1 MRYIERVGAGKE
13 PKMAKRENGSG
24 SIVRRRYAHHTAY
37 VAYAPA
43 TYELNKSG
51 KPRRIYN
58 NLGSYATRAEARE
71 ALHRWAK
78 NPVTAAPITVQQVY
92 EQWHKTMEITTK
104 PQTARIYVTAWKR
117 VQKVKNGSFV
127 QRMIRDVSAGEL
139 REVVADLYAQY
150 AKHTA
155 TLSRFVLASTFKRA
169 YENDY
174 VERDNMQFI
183 SVRAEDSQPKNRAF
197 TSGEFRTLK
206 ERWGEVPGG
215 DAMLA
220 LCYLGFRV
228 SAFCTLDVSDYDP
241 VQHTIRGGIKTAA
254 GKGRIVPVHPDI
266 IPIVERWAAAG
277 PGPLY
282 RDKNGKRYSAE
293 RFRLQVWATARAALG
308 LPDDLTPHCA
318 RHTFAT
324 RLAAAGARPEDI
336 TRMIGHTNY
345 KTTSDIY
352 VDQDLETLRAA
363 MNLVD

>member
-13 PKMAKRENGSG
+13 SKMAKRENGSG

-37 VAYAPA
+37 VAYVPA
-43 TYELNKSG
+43 TYVLESG

-71 ALHRWAK
+71 ALRRWAK
-78 NPVTAAPITVQQVY
+78 NPVTAAPVTVQQAY
-92 EQWHKTMEITTK
+92 EQWYKTMEITTK
-104 PQTARIYVTAWKR
+104 PQTVRVYVTAWQR
-117 VQKVKNGSFV
+117 AQKVQDGAFV

-139 REVVADLYAQY
+139 RTVVAGLYAQY
-150 AKHTA
+150 AKSTA
-155 TLSRFVLASTFKRA
+155 FLSRRVLGATFKHA

-174 VERDNMQFI
+174 VERDNMQFVSI
-183 SVRAEDSQPKNRAF
+183 RTEDEAPKIRAF
-197 TSGEFRTLK
+197 SNGEFQLLK
-206 ERWGEVPGG
+206 EHWAEAPGG

-228 SAFCTLDVSDYDP
+228 SAFCELDVSDYDP
-241 VQHTIRGGIKTAA
+241 AQHTIRGGIKTAA
-254 GKGRIVPVHPDI
+254 GRGRIVPVHPDI

-282 RDKNGKRYSAE
+282 RNPKGKRYSAQL
-293 RFRLQVWATARAALG
+293 FRLQVWGPAREALG
-308 LPDDLTPHCA
+308 LPDDLTPHSA

-336 TRMIGHTNY
+336 ARMIGHTNY

-352 VDQDLETLRAA
+352 VNQDLETLRAA

>member
-13 PKMAKRENGSG
+13 SKMAKRENGSG
-24 SIVRRRYAHHTAY
+24 SIVRRRYAHRTAY

-58 NLGSYATRAEARE
+58 NLGSYDTRAEARE
-71 ALHRWAK
+71 ALRRWAK
-78 NPVTAAPITVQQVY
+78 NPVTAAPVTVQQVY
-92 EQWHKTMEITTK
+92 EQWRKTMEITTK
-104 PQTARIYVTAWKR
+104 PQTVRVYVTAWQR
-117 VQKVKNGSFV
+117 VQKVQDGAFV

-139 REVVADLYAQY
+139 RAVVADLYEQY
-150 AKHTA
+150 AKNTA
-155 TLSRFVLASTFKRA
+155 NTSRFVLAATFKCA

-174 VERDNMQFI
+174 VERNNMQFI
-183 SVRAEDSQPKNRAF
+183 SVRAEDNQPKKRAF
-197 TSGEFRTLK
+197 TIMEFQRLK
-206 ERWGEVPGG
+206 DHWADFPGV

-228 SAFCTLDVSDYDP
+228 SAFCALDVADYDP

-282 RDKNGKRYSAE
+282 RNENGKRYSAAA
-293 RFRLQVWATARAALG
+293 FRLQVWGPAREALG
-308 LPDDLTPHCA
+308 LPEDLTPHSA

-336 TRMIGHTNY
+336 ARMIGHTSY

-352 VDQDLETLRAA
+352 VNQDLETLRAA
-363 MNLVD
+363 VNLID

>member
-1 MRYIERVGAGKE
+1 
-13 PKMAKRENGSG
+13 MAKRENGSG

-43 TYELNKSG
+43 TYVLESG

-78 NPVTAAPITVQQVY
+78 NPVTAVPVTVQQVY

-228 SAFCTLDVSDYDP
+228 SAFCALDVADYDP
-241 VQHTIRGGIKTAA
+241 AQHTIRGGIKTAA
-254 GKGRIVPVHPDI
+254 GRGAHRPRTSGYHPD
-266 IPIVERWAAAG
+266 RGALDRSRAG
-277 PGPLY
+277 PAVPG
-282 RDKNGKRYSAE
+282 
-293 RFRLQVWATARAALG
+293 
-308 LPDDLTPHCA
+308 
-318 RHTFAT
+318 
-324 RLAAAGARPEDI
+324 
-336 TRMIGHTNY
+336 
-345 KTTSDIY
+345 
-352 VDQDLETLRAA
+352 
-363 MNLVD
+363 

>member
-1 MRYIERVGAGKE
+1 
-13 PKMAKRENGSG
+13 MAKRENGSG

-92 EQWHKTMEITTK
+92 EQWRKTMEITTK
-104 PQTARIYVTAWKR
+104 PQTARIYATAWKR
-117 VQKVKNGSFV
+117 VQKVQNGSFV

-197 TSGEFRTLK
+197 TNDEFRRLK

-228 SAFCTLDVSDYDP
+228 SAFCALDVSDYDP
-241 VQHTIRGGIKTAA
+241 VQHIIRGGIKTAA

-266 IPIVERWAAAG
+266 IPIVDRWATAG